1 MGLQTH
7 RERQGMGR
15 EYTKRGKH
23 QTSSTPTKKIEDKS
37 FPSQCLITWHPA
49 AKKWYQCTRY
59 WRKHFPSPREEAN
72 IHKETKIR

>member
-7 RERQGMGR
+7 RERQEMGR
-15 EYTKRGKH
+15 EYTKRGK
-23 QTSSTPTKKIEDKS
+23 QQITTINEDKS